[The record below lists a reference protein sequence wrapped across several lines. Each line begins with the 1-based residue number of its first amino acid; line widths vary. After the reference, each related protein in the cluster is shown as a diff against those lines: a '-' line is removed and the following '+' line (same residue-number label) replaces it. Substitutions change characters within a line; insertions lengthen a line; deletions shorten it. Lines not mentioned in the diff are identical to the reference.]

1 MPFVS
6 AHTITGILNF
16 VNIPMDVAVLKGGD
30 LQKQGNFSDIS
41 YVG

>member
-30 LQKQGNFSDIS
+30 LQKQGNFSDTS